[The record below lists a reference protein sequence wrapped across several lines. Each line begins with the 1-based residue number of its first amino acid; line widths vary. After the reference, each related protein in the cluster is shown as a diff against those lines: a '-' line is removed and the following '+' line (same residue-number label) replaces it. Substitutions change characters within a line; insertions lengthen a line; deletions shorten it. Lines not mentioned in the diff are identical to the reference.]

1 MKHLIK
7 KFIKLLY
14 VLILPVLAVSVTI
27 AYFMQYGY
35 GYTPVS
41 IIIVLM
47 AILSIINAIF
57 FNAFME
63 KVVLLPKIITQFG
76 FMIGLGF
83 AWEDKALII
92 FVPFCIIELN
102 WRE

>member
-1 MKHLIK
+1 MKHLMK

-27 AYFMQYGY
+27 AYFMKYGY

-47 AILSIINAIF
+47 AILSILNAIF
-57 FNAFME
+57 FNVFME
-63 KVVLLPKIITQFG
+63 KVVLLPKITTHFG
-76 FMIGLGF
+76 FMIALGL
-83 AWEDKALII
+83 AWQDKTLVI
-92 FVPFCIIELN
+92 FIPFCIIELE
-102 WRE
+102 WK

>member
-7 KFIKLLY
+7 KFVKLLY

-47 AILSIINAIF
+47 AILSILNAIF
-57 FNAFME
+57 FNAFMK
-63 KVVLLPKIITQFG
+63 KVVLLPKISTQFG
-76 FMIGLGF
+76 ILIALGF
-83 AWEDKALII
+83 AWQDRCLMI
-92 FVPFCIIELN
+92 FVPFCAIELN
-102 WRE
+102 WKE

>member
-35 GYTPVS
+35 SRTPVF

-47 AILSIINAIF
+47 AILSILNAIF
-57 FNAFME
+57 FNVFME
-63 KVVLLPKIITQFG
+63 KVVLLPKITTQFG
-76 FMIGLGF
+76 FMIALGF
-83 AWEDKALII
+83 AWQNKTLII
-92 FVPFCIIELN
+92 FVPFCIIELE
-102 WRE
+102 WK

>member
-7 KFIKLLY
+7 KFIKILY

-47 AILSIINAIF
+47 AILSILNAIF
-57 FNAFME
+57 FNVFME
-63 KVVLLPKIITQFG
+63 KVVLLPKITTHFG
-76 FMIGLGF
+76 FMIALGL
-83 AWEDKALII
+83 AWQNKTLVI
-92 FVPFCIIELN
+92 FIPFCIIELE
-102 WRE
+102 WK

>member
-27 AYFMQYGY
+27 AYLMQYGY
-35 GYTPVS
+35 GYAPVF

-47 AILSIINAIF
+47 TILSILNAIF
-57 FNAFME
+57 FNVFME
-63 KVVLLPKIITQFG
+63 KVVLLPKITTQFG
-76 FMIGLGF
+76 FMIALGF
-83 AWEDKALII
+83 AYHNKTLII
-92 FVPFCIIELN
+92 FVPFCVIELE
-102 WRE
+102 WK

>member
-7 KFIKLLY
+7 KFIKVLY

-35 GYTPVS
+35 GYAPVF

-47 AILSIINAIF
+47 TILSILNAIF

-63 KVVLLPKIITQFG
+63 KVVLLPKITTHFG
-76 FMIGLGF
+76 FMIALGL
-83 AWEDKALII
+83 AWQNKTLVI
-92 FVPFCIIELN
+92 FIPFCIIELE
-102 WRE
+102 WK

>member
-35 GYTPVS
+35 GYTPVT

-63 KVVLLPKIITQFG
+63 KVVLLPQVSTQFG
-76 FMIGLGF
+76 MLIALGF
-83 AWEDKALII
+83 AWQDRTLMI
-92 FVPFCIIELN
+92 FVPFCAIELH

>member
-35 GYTPVS
+35 GYAPVS

-47 AILSIINAIF
+47 AILSILNAIF
-57 FNAFME
+57 FNVFME
-63 KVVLLPKIITQFG
+63 KVVLLPKTRAQFG
-76 FMIGLGF
+76 FMIALGF
-83 AWEDKALII
+83 AWENKTLII
-92 FVPFCIIELN
+92 FVPFCIIEIE
-102 WRE
+102 WK

>member
-47 AILSIINAIF
+47 AILSILNAIF
-57 FNAFME
+57 FNVFME
-63 KVVLLPKIITQFG
+63 KVVLLPKITTQFG
-76 FMIGLGF
+76 ILIALGF
-83 AWEDKALII
+83 AWQDRSLMI
-92 FVPFCIIELN
+92 FVPFCAIELN

>member
-7 KFIKLLY
+7 KFIKVLY

-47 AILSIINAIF
+47 AILSILNAIF
-57 FNAFME
+57 FNVFME
-63 KVVLLPKIITQFG
+63 KVVLLPKITTHFG
-76 FMIGLGF
+76 FMIALGL
-83 AWEDKALII
+83 AWQNKTLVI
-92 FVPFCIIELN
+92 FIPFCIIELE
-102 WRE
+102 WK